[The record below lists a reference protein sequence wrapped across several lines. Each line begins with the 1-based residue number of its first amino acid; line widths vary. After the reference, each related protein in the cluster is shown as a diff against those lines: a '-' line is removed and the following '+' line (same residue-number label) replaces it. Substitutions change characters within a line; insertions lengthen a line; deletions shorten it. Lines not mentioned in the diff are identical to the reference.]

1 MEGNLFTIF
10 ATLVN
15 FLVLIVVLKWL
26 LFDKVNKIID
36 DRNSEIIDNINLAE
50 GKVRQAD
57 ELRDSYEKQIA
68 NLENKGREIV
78 RDAKVKADAQAK
90 DIIQEAEN
98 KTAALIRQTEAEME
112 RLKKKTLE
120 DMKEEI
126 GALAIFAAE
135 KILEKQLDHQE
146 QQAVIGKIIDEAGN
160 AKWQS

>member
-15 FLVLIVVLKWL
+15 FLILVLVLKHI
-26 LFDKVNKIID
+26 LFDKVNKVID
-36 DRNSEIIDNINLAE
+36 DRNSEIIDNISTAE
-50 GKVRQAD
+50 HKVIEAD
-57 ELRDSYEKQIA
+57 KLRESYEKEIA

-90 DIIQEAEN
+90 DIMKEAED
-98 KTAALIRQTEAEME
+98 KTALLISQTEAEIE
-112 RLKKKTLE
+112 RLKKKALE

-160 AKWQS
+160 VKWQS

>member
-1 MEGNLFTIF
+1 MEVNLFTIF
-10 ATLVN
+10 ATLIN
-15 FLVLIVVLKWL
+15 FLILVLILKHI

-36 DRNSEIIDNINLAE
+36 DRNSEVIENISDAE
-50 GKVRQAD
+50 NKVLEAD
-57 ELRDSYEKQIA
+57 KLRESYEKQIA

-90 DIIQEAEN
+90 EIIQEAED
-98 KTAALIRQTEAEME
+98 KTAVLIKQTEVEIE
-112 RLKKKTLE
+112 RLKKKALE
-120 DMKEEI
+120 DMKHEI

>member
-1 MEGNLFTIF
+1 MEVNLFTIF

-15 FLVLIVVLKWL
+15 FIILILVLKHI

-36 DRNSEIIDNINLAE
+36 DRNSEVIENITSAE
-50 GKVRQAD
+50 NRIKEAD
-57 ELRDSYEKQIA
+57 QLRETYEKQIT

-78 RDAKVKADAQAK
+78 REAKVKADAQAK
-90 DIIQEAEN
+90 DIVQEAED
-98 KTAALIRQTEAEME
+98 KTAALIRQTEAEIE
-112 RLKKKTLE
+112 RLKKKALE

>member
-15 FLVLIVVLKWL
+15 FLILVLVLKHI

-36 DRNSEIIDNINLAE
+36 ERNSEIIDNIATAE
-50 GKVRQAD
+50 HKVMEAD
-57 ELRDSYEKQIA
+57 KLRESYEKEIA
-68 NLENKGREIV
+68 NLENKGREII

-90 DIIQEAEN
+90 DIIQEAED
-98 KTAALIRQTEAEME
+98 KTTALIRQTEAEIE
-112 RLKKKTLE
+112 RLKKKALE

>member
-1 MEGNLFTIF
+1 MEVNLFTIF

-15 FLVLIVVLKWL
+15 FVILILVLKHI

-36 DRNSEIIDNINLAE
+36 DRNSEVIENITSAE
-50 GKVRQAD
+50 NRVKEAD
-57 ELRDSYEKQIA
+57 QLKETYEKQIT

-78 RDAKVKADAQAK
+78 REAKVKADAQAK
-90 DIIQEAEN
+90 EIVQEAED
-98 KTAALIRQTEAEME
+98 KTAALIRQTEAEIE
-112 RLKKKTLE
+112 RLKKKALE

>member
-1 MEGNLFTIF
+1 METNLFTIF

-15 FLVLIVVLKWL
+15 FLILVLFLKHI

-36 DRNSEIIDNINLAE
+36 DRNSEVIENIATAE
-50 GKVRQAD
+50 HKVVEAD
-57 ELRDSYEKQIA
+57 KLKESYEKQIA
-68 NLENKGREIV
+68 NLENKGREII
-78 RDAKVKADAQAK
+78 REAKVKADAQAK
-90 DIIQEAEN
+90 DIVQEAEE
-98 KTAALIRQTEAEME
+98 KTAALIRQTETEIE
-112 RLKKKTLE
+112 RLKKKALE

>member
-1 MEGNLFTIF
+1 MEIHGFTIF

-15 FLVLIVVLKWL
+15 FLVLVLFLKHI

-36 DRNSEIIDNINLAE
+36 DRNSEVIENITTAE
-50 GKVRQAD
+50 HKVEEAD
-57 ELRDSYEKQIA
+57 KLKESYEKQIA
-68 NLENKGREIV
+68 NLENKGREII
-78 RDAKVKADAQAK
+78 REAKVKADAQAK
-90 DIIQEAEN
+90 DIVQEAED
-98 KTAALIRQTEAEME
+98 KTVALIRQTEAEIE
-112 RLKKKTLE
+112 RLKKKALE

-146 QQAVIGKIIDEAGN
+146 QQAVIGRIIEEAGD

>member
-1 MEGNLFTIF
+1 MEVNLFTIF

-15 FLVLIVVLKWL
+15 FIILILVLKHI

-36 DRNSEIIDNINLAE
+36 DRNSEVIENITTAE
-50 GKVRQAD
+50 NRVKEAD
-57 ELRDSYEKQIA
+57 ELKETYEKQIT

-90 DIIQEAEN
+90 EIIQEAED
-98 KTAALIRQTEAEME
+98 KTAALIRQTEAEIE
-112 RLKKKTLE
+112 RLKKKALE

>member
-1 MEGNLFTIF
+1 MEANLFTIF

-15 FLVLIVVLKWL
+15 FLILVFVLKHI

-36 DRNSEIIDNINLAE
+36 DRNSEVIDNINLAE
-50 GKVRQAD
+50 SKVLEAD
-57 ELRDSYEKQIA
+57 KLRDSYEKQIA
-68 NLENKGREIV
+68 NLENKGRDIV
-78 RDAKVKADAQAK
+78 RDAKVKADALAK

-98 KTAALIRQTEAEME
+98 KTAALIRQTEDEIE
-112 RLKKKTLE
+112 RLKKKALE

-126 GALAIFAAE
+126 GGLAIFAAE

-146 QQAVIGKIIDEAGN
+146 QQTVIGKIIDEAGN

>member
-1 MEGNLFTIF
+1 MEVNLFTIF

-15 FLVLIVVLKWL
+15 FIILVLILKHF
-26 LFDKVNKIID
+26 LFDKVNQVIE
-36 DRNSEIIDNINLAE
+36 DRNNDVIENISNAE
-50 GKVRQAD
+50 NKVLEAD
-57 ELRDSYEKQIA
+57 KLRESYEKQIA

-78 RDAKVKADAQAK
+78 REAKVKADAQAK
-90 DIIQEAEN
+90 DILQEAED
-98 KTAALIRQTEAEME
+98 KTKALINQTEDEIE
-112 RLKKKTLE
+112 RLKKKALE
-120 DMKEEI
+120 EMKHEI